1 MTKFTDLLDN
11 YLLALGT
18 FNQAHLAHEVDP
30 LRYTREYHDSVE
42 VLKNAKNQLNTFFN
56 SIQESLSGL
65 TTP

>member
-30 LRYTREYHDSVE
+30 LRYGKEYRDSSE
-42 VLKNAKNQLNTFFN
+42 TLRTAKAALNTFFN